1 MFDIGVMFISGGV
14 GYLLYRASYPF
25 APLILGL
32 ILGPLADQTLR
43 RTIWIYD
50 GKYHELLTRPVG
62 LVLLV
67 AVVWSFYYGIRRSL
81 DESSKIKAQADK
93 SADARAGSK
102 QRA

>member
-1 MFDIGVMFISGGV
+1 MFDIGIMFTAGAV

-50 GKYHELLTRPVG
+50 GRFHELLYRPVG

-67 AVVWSFYYGIRRSL
+67 AVVWSFYYGIRRSM
-81 DESSKIKAQADK
+81 EETVKHKEG
-93 SADARAGSK
+93 AGK
-102 QRA
+102 G

>member
-1 MFDIGVMFISGGV
+1 M
-14 GYLLYRASYPF
+14 YRASYPF

-50 GKYHELLTRPVG
+50 GKYHELLIRPVG

-67 AVVWSFYYGIRRSL
+67 AVGWSFYYGIRRSL
-81 DESSKIKAQADK
+81 EESAEKKAQARESQK
-93 SADARAGSK
+93 ARAGSE
-102 QRA
+102 QSA